1 MEDSFRVR
9 LDKIFGS
16 LSSSSS
22 SQSLPSSSLWC
33 LTDEEIEK
41 RQWTR
46 ESDASFPTEEEDDDD
61 NNGFLPSNVDHFFFT
76 EKNKLMVSEK
86 NPNSNPNPS
95 CSNDSK
101 EFEDDVKECEDD
113 EGEGKSSLNRIQ
125 KIGGDDEDEL
135 DVRNSIGIN
144 GMDCTLDF
152 EEEEDGYD
160 KMAVGK
166 EKAGDRLHM
175 SDVTDYTPHLNYNEL
190 PNTLRDVSRD
200 PRADHLA
207 AKLRLKEDAEA
218 ARSFNSLH
226 VSDQTEDGVS
236 VQNNVAEDEDL
247 PKPILK
253 RKDDQMDSK
262 AGKRVRFD
270 ASCKTHDHSASEG
283 DKIVVSEA
291 SHADNCSLEEYSSLQ
306 HNSSLVPDYVRH
318 PLRYT
323 HYTFDSSSDMNE
335 ESNYQAY
342 TDFLKMVKKSKSEAD
357 EVPADLTK
365 PVIFNRKKKAGDD
378 FNSITDKTGHIK
390 EKSMEEPVQKKSI
403 PLSIAAGNPEE
414 YEVSEMEVDELETT
428 AVKIANGKRTARK
441 YRSKVAEEINEPDN

>member
-1 MEDSFRVR
+1 
-9 LDKIFGS
+9 
-16 LSSSSS
+16 
-22 SQSLPSSSLWC
+22 
-33 LTDEEIEK
+33 
-41 RQWTR
+41 
-46 ESDASFPTEEEDDDD
+46 
-61 NNGFLPSNVDHFFFT
+61 
-76 EKNKLMVSEK
+76 
-86 NPNSNPNPS
+86 
-95 CSNDSK
+95 
-101 EFEDDVKECEDD
+101 
-113 EGEGKSSLNRIQ
+113 
-125 KIGGDDEDEL
+125 
-135 DVRNSIGIN
+135 
-144 GMDCTLDF
+144 
-152 EEEEDGYD
+152 
-160 KMAVGK
+160 MAVGR

-247 PKPILK
+247 PKSILK

-262 AGKRVRFD
+262 AGKRVRFE

-306 HNSSLVPDYVRH
+306 HDSSSVPDYVRH

-335 ESNYQAY
+335 ESNRQAY
-342 TDFLKMVKKSKSEAD
+342 TDFLKMVKKSKSEAN

-365 PVIFNRKKKAGDD
+365 PVIFNRKKKAGENS
-378 FNSITDKTGHIK
+378 NSITDKTGHIK
-390 EKSMEEPVQKKSI
+390 EISMEEPVQKKSI

-414 YEVSEMEVDELETT
+414 YGVSEMEVDELETT
-428 AVKIANGKRTARK
+428 ALKVGNGKRTARK
-441 YRSKVAEEINEPDN
+441 YRSKVAEETNEPDN